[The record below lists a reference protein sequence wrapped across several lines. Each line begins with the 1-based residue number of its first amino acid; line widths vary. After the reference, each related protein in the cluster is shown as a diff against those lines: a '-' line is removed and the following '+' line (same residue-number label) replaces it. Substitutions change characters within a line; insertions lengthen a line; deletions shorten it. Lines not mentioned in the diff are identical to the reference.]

1 MLNRYLY
8 PTIALITIIIFWACE
23 EIPIKLADPF
33 IPASDRVVIIE
44 DLAGASCPNCPKGNT
59 AIENIINKFPGRVA
73 AVGIH
78 GDFLSKPTAK
88 SKYDFRNPKAKDLE
102 NWFKPWF
109 GKPSASINRV
119 PDENDLLMT
128 ALPDLWQAA
137 VEKELQKPHA
147 LNILPDIQYDNVTGK
162 IDIELAAI
170 PLSNLP
176 GNYNI
181 SIYLTE
187 SGIIDAQTNGPVIVE
202 DYKHN
207 HVLRD
212 MITKF
217 DGDSFASNM
226 KKSDIVR
233 KTYTYTIFPAAK
245 TLWNATNMQVVIII
259 HHNEPKDKSVVQ
271 AYYRKLIK

>member
-1 MLNRYLY
+1 MLKKYFF
-8 PTIALITIIIFWACE
+8 IALPLITMILVIGCE

-59 AIENIINKFPGRVA
+59 AIENIIKKFPGRVA

-78 GDFLSKPTAK
+78 GDFLSKPTTK
-88 SKYDFRNPKAKDLE
+88 SKFDFRNPKAKDLE

-119 PDENDLLMT
+119 PDENDALMT

-137 VEKELQKPHA
+137 VEKELQKAHT
-147 LNILPDIQYDNVTGK
+147 LNILPDIKYDDATGRV
-162 IDIELAAI
+162 DIEVAAI
-170 PLSNLP
+170 PLANIA
-176 GNYNI
+176 GNFNI

-202 DYKHN
+202 DYVHN

-217 DGDSFASNM
+217 DGDNFTSDM
-226 KKSDIVR
+226 KKSNIIR
-233 KTYTYTIFPAAK
+233 NNYTYTISPAAK
-245 TLWNATNMQVVIII
+245 TLWKTKNMEVVITI

-271 AYYRKLIK
+271 AYFRKLVK